1 MNQKAGNFA
10 STIKGDLTMSEG
22 FYSSYD
28 WETRGPK
35 QIKNEFEQI
44 QKEAFIQQQK
54 ILQFVTDARTLGI
67 PDYKIADSL
76 KRLKNDKLVG
86 AIMYMKTFTPYTYY
100 GSAFNKRYETA
111 LRDSQLNGTPPPE
124 FNYVY
129 PIKELVEVNI
139 NHMGLDLTKSYE
151 ENMKIKAERK
161 ASFKNKKDQ
170 KLQIEE
176 PKIDSN
182 ENILN
187 LLNAEERAKLDT
199 PPLPIQPAV
208 RVASN
213 TNASPAF
220 ASLPKNEQY
229 KLIFPNG

>member
-10 STIKGDLTMSEG
+10 STIKGDLTLSEG
-22 FYSSYD
+22 FYRASD

-35 QIKNEFEQI
+35 KIKQELEQI
-44 QKEAFIQQQK
+44 QQEAFIQQQK
-54 ILQFVTDARTLGI
+54 ILQFIRDARTLGI
-67 PDYKIADSL
+67 PDYQISDAL
-76 KRLKNDKLVG
+76 KRLKNDNLVG
-86 AIMYMKTFTPYTYY
+86 SLMYGEKFVPYTYY
-100 GSAFNKRYETA
+100 ASAFEKRYETA
-111 LRDSQLNGTPPPE
+111 LRDSKLNGTPAPE
-124 FNYVY
+124 YSYVF
-129 PIKELVEVNI
+129 PIKELEQVMIE
-139 NHMGLDLTKSYE
+139 HEGLDLTKSYE